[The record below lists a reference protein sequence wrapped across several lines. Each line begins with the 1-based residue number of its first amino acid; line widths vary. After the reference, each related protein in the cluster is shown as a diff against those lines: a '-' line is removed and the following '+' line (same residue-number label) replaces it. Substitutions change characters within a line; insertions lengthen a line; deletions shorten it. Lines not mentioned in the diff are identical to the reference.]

1 MPYINI
7 KITDEKVT
15 ARQKQQLIEGATL
28 LLEQVLNK
36 PRSTTYVVID
46 EINTDNWAWAARPS
60 PRCALKRGRHHPR
73 CDSRRSSYIMTYAP
87 PVVKDTEQL

>member
-15 ARQKQQLIEGATL
+15 AWQKQQLIEGATL

-46 EINTDNWAWAARPS
+46 EINTDNWGVGGETVTALRLKAESPS
-60 PRCALKRGRHHPR
+60 
-73 CDSRRSSYIMTYAP
+73 AP
-87 PVVKDTEQL
+87 V